1 MIRTSLLFLFYIL
14 LFACNNNHS
23 NSYDK
28 QKDSLLVILNY
39 QLTVFEK
46 MDFKKPNDTIVI
58 TDTLSIKDSTFFF
71 MLQSNFVKSKKVID
85 TIQQIYTAF
94 KIQMDSLNKNNYSI
108 DSVLLQQL
116 QLLIEKNNK
125 YIYQYNRAS
134 SITEQNNQ
142 LLQYLN
148 GK

>member
-1 MIRTSLLFLFYIL
+1 MIRISLLFLLSTL
-14 LFACNNNHS
+14 LFACSNNHL
-23 NSYDK
+23 NVYDK

-39 QLTVFEK
+39 QLAVFEK

-71 MLQSNFVKSKKVID
+71 MLQSNLVKSKKVID

-94 KIQMDSLNKNNYSI
+94 KIQIDSLNKNNYTI
-108 DSVLLQQL
+108 DSILLQQL
-116 QLLIEKNNK
+116 QPLIEKNNK